1 MAPAER
7 MAVMV
12 AWRAVVLRGAE
23 DSEHSSKRML
33 ELEAYL
39 AASCVQREM
48 NSELVGIEE
57 EELDE

>member
-1 MAPAER
+1 

-23 DSEHSSKRML
+23 DSEHSSKRIL